1 MKKARVF
8 CESYY
13 DFDKEQA
20 YQDFYLTYNGHDYF
34 LFRQEYRKGIK
45 EYFGRG
51 GVELDR
57 ALKNNWNKLDTA
69 VIRTIDKI
77 PNYIRYIEKQ
87 YDIAILNKTR
97 KKSAIYI

>member
-13 DFDKEQA
+13 DFNNEQA
-20 YQDFYLTYNGHDYF
+20 YQDFYLTHDGRDYF

-51 GVELDR
+51 GVDIDR
-57 ALKNNWNKLDTA
+57 AIKNNWNKLDTA

-77 PNYIRYIEKQ
+77 PSYIRYIEKQ
-87 YDIAILNKTR
+87 YGIAVLEQT
-97 KKSAIYI
+97 KKRRLKYA